1 MLFVSIVKMIDFM
14 RIQKFILFTAIVS
27 VSGLTFSQDSI
38 PKLVKER
45 ITEKDFVAGK
55 TYAIDTIISGI
66 TYYKEFIRKDKIEEK
81 VESALNT
88 AIDGKPKIDKIISAV
103 NDTIKIKNLED
114 NDYAAKLDEKWL
126 EELYNNSL
134 YDTIYKSVTEL
145 DYKPVDYPELSTD
158 TLKARLKRLNARTPF
173 NVEYNPSLESVIK
186 RYLKTRRTSMSKLM
200 GLSHFYFPMFEEA
213 LDKED
218 IPLEVKYLAIVESAL
233 KPRARS
239 RVGATG
245 LWQFMFGTGKE
256 YGLNVSS
263 YVDERRDPIKST
275 EAAAKYLARLYKIF
289 GDWDLALASYNSGPG
304 NVSKAIR
311 RSGGYT
317 NYWNIRP
324 NLPRETAG
332 YLPAF
337 LATMYIFE
345 FAEEHGFKPKRP
357 KYQYVETDTIHVK
370 QMITLDQVAEV
381 TDINIEE
388 LQYLNPSYKLDIIPF
403 IKDENYT
410 LRLPRY
416 AVGSFVTNEDKIY
429 AFAKAELDKREKPL
443 PQFFEND
450 TKVRYRVRS
459 GDYLGKIA
467 RKYGVRVSQI
477 KRWNGLRSNNLK
489 IGQRLTIY
497 PRNPGGQAAKSITKS
512 KPKTT
517 VSKAGKKTYKVKSG
531 DSLWSIAQKFSG
543 VSVQNLKDW
552 NDISSN
558 KLKIGMTLVVSK

>member
-1 MLFVSIVKMIDFM
+1 MLIF
-14 RIQKFILFTAIVS
+14 S
-27 VSGLTFSQDSI
+27 VTGFSQESTSE
-38 PKLVKER
+38 VKKR
-45 ITEKDFVAGK
+45 LTEKDFIKGY
-55 TYAIDTIISGI
+55 TYIIDTIINGK
-66 TYYKEFIRKDKIEEK
+66 TYYKQNSKSTPTTTLKQFSDSI
-81 VESALNT
+81 
-88 AIDGKPKIDKIISAV
+88 IDGKSLIVKKLPAIEDSLKITVLKDLEEARKIDK
-103 NDTIKIKNLED
+103 
-114 NDYAAKLDEKWL
+114 KWH
-126 EELYNNSL
+126 EELYNNAL

-145 DYKPVDYPELSTD
+145 DYKPIDYPELSTD

-186 RYLKTRRTSMSKLM
+186 NYLKNRRTSMARLM
-200 GLSHFYFPMFEEA
+200 GLSHYYFPMFEEA

-233 KPRARS
+233 KPKARS

-245 LWQFMFGTGKE
+245 LWQFMFATGKM
-256 YGLNVSS
+256 YGLDVSS
-263 YVDERRDPIKST
+263 YVDERSDPIKST
-275 EAAAKYLARLYKIF
+275 DAAAKYLAKLYKIF
-289 GDWDLALASYNSGPG
+289 GDWDLALAAYNSGPG

-345 FAEEHGFKPKRP
+345 FAEEHGFKPERP
-357 KYQYVETDTIHVK
+357 AFQYIETDTVRVK

-381 TDINIEE
+381 TDVKIEE

-410 LRLPRY
+410 LRLPLY
-416 AVGSFVTNEDKIY
+416 AVGSFVANEDKIY
-429 AFAKAELDKREKPL
+429 AFAKTELDKREKPL
-443 PQFFEND
+443 PQFFESN
-450 TKVRYRVRS
+450 TKTRYRVRS

-477 KRWNGLRSNNLK
+477 KQWNGLRSNNLK

-497 PRNPGGQAAKSITKS
+497 PRNPNVS
-512 KPKTT
+512 KT
-517 VSKAGKKTYKVKSG
+517 VSKAKTSAKTIVNTAGKKTYKVTSG

-543 VSVQNLKDW
+543 VSVQNIKDW
-552 NDISSN
+552 NNISSN
-558 KLKIGMTLVVSK
+558 KLKIGMTLVVSQ

>member
-1 MLFVSIVKMIDFM
+1 MKIKYF
-14 RIQKFILFTAIVS
+14 LFTIS
-27 VSGLTFSQDSI
+27 VLIFSANGIAQEPTSE
-38 PKLVKER
+38 VKKR
-45 ITEKDFVAGK
+45 ITEKDFVEGQ
-55 TYAIDTIISGI
+55 TYSIDTIINGK
-66 TYYKEFIRKDKIEEK
+66 TYYKQNVLSATQKSDLSPKTTK
-81 VESALNT
+81 VTIDSI
-88 AIDGKPKIDKIISAV
+88 IDGKSRLTKTIPAVSDNPKTNALLDLEEARKI
-103 NDTIKIKNLED
+103 
-114 NDYAAKLDEKWL
+114 DEKWH

-134 YDTIYKSVTEL
+134 YDTIYKSVSEL
-145 DYKPVDYPELSTD
+145 NYKPVDYPELSTD

-186 RYLKTRRTSMSKLM
+186 NYLKNRRSSMARLM
-200 GLSHFYFPMFEEA
+200 GLSHYYFPMFEEA

-233 KPRARS
+233 KPKARS

-245 LWQFMFGTGKE
+245 LWQFMFATGKM
-256 YGLNVSS
+256 YGLDVSS

-275 EAAAKYLARLYKIF
+275 DAAAKYLAKLYKIF
-289 GDWDLALASYNSGPG
+289 GDWDLALAAYNSGPG

-345 FAEEHGFKPKRP
+345 FAEEHGFKPERP
-357 KYQYVETDTIHVK
+357 AFQYIETDTVRVK
-370 QMITLDQVAEV
+370 RMITLDQVAEV
-381 TDINIEE
+381 TGVKIEE

-403 IKDENYT
+403 VKDENYT
-410 LRLPRY
+410 LRLPLY
-416 AVGSFVTNEDKIY
+416 AVGSFVANEDKIY
-429 AFAKAELDKREKPL
+429 AFAKTELDKREKPL
-443 PQFFEND
+443 PQFFESD
-450 TKVRYRVRS
+450 TKTRYRVRS

-489 IGQRLTIY
+489 VGQRLTIY
-497 PRNPGGQAAKSITKS
+497 PRNPGGAK
-512 KPKTT
+512 T
-517 VSKAGKKTYKVKSG
+517 VSKAKTSAKTVVNTAGKKTYKVTSG

-543 VSVQNLKDW
+543 VSVQNIKDW
-552 NDISSN
+552 NNISSN
-558 KLKIGMTLVVSK
+558 KLKIGMTLVVSQ

>member
-1 MLFVSIVKMIDFM
+1 M
-14 RIQKFILFTAIVS
+14 KFNS
-27 VSGLTFSQDSI
+27 VFLLTVIIFLGLQGFSQDSI
-38 PKLVKER
+38 QPTKKR
-45 ITEKDFVAGK
+45 ITEKDFEKGK
-55 TYAIDTIISGI
+55 TYIIDTIIG
-66 TYYKEFIRKDKIEEK
+66 
-81 VESALNT
+81 
-88 AIDGKPKIDKIISAV
+88 GKPFYKPVQGKGLDGNTGIDKNIPAIVDSLKTDSLSDHEFA
-103 NDTIKIKNLED
+103 L
-114 NDYAAKLDEKWL
+114 KLDQKWL
-126 EELYNNSL
+126 EELYSNSL
-134 YDTIYKSVTEL
+134 FDSIYKTVTEL
-145 DYKPVDYPELSTD
+145 DYKPVDFPELSTD
-158 TLKARLKRLNARTPF
+158 TLKARLKRLNAKTPF
-173 NVEYNPSLESVIK
+173 NIAYNPSLESVIK
-186 RYLKTRRTSMSKLM
+186 RYLKNRRTSLERLM

-275 EAAAKYLARLYKIF
+275 EAAAKYLAKLYKIF

-345 FAEEHGFKPKRP
+345 YADEHGFKPERP
-357 KYQYVETDTIHVK
+357 KYQYVETDTIRVK

-388 LQYLNPSYKLDIIPF
+388 LQYLNPSYKLDIIPY
-403 IKDENYT
+403 IKEENYT
-410 LRLPRY
+410 LRLPRH
-416 AVGSFVTNEDKIY
+416 AIGSFVANEDIIY
-429 AFAKAELDKREKPL
+429 AFAKAEFDKREKPL

-477 KRWNGLRSNNLK
+477 KRWNGLRSNNLR

-497 PRNPGGQAAKSITKS
+497 PRNPVASVSSLVSQS
-512 KPKTT
+512 KPSTI
-517 VSKAGKKTYKVKSG
+517 VSKAGKKTYKVQSG

-543 VSVQNLKDW
+543 VSVQNLKEW